1 MQPYFNIQR
10 KSKELKLSF
19 LKGMICVW
27 HYGKSD
33 TSLISED
40 LQTMIW
46 TLKDKSKHQAK
57 GRTFEMCWVEITK
70 ENKEGE
76 ERGSNLIRFKP
87 QGGAMEQE
95 KIRLEGEVHL
105 FIYYFKR
112 FI

>member
-1 MQPYFNIQR
+1 MIYRLILPGRMSVGVSSRWGKNVF
-10 KSKELKLSF
+10 SF
-19 LKGMICVW
+19 VGNVKISVSE
-27 HYGKSD
+27 SD
-33 TSLISED
+33 QND
-40 LQTMIW
+40 VQ
-46 TLKDKSKHQAK
+46 
-57 GRTFEMCWVEITK
+57 
-70 ENKEGE
+70 EGE